1 MKERAKARRKGK
13 RRGIL
18 RRERQIEIAR
28 SVAPTTVLDY
38 LYRARIK
45 SNYEDPTMY
54 SERPEDAAALL
65 ALVRNTQKLTVM
77 LCAFVVAALRRTIDE
92 PAQNRLVEMSVFE
105 ELQPDLSNSI
115 DGMH

>member
-1 MKERAKARRKGK
+1 MRHIALTRSSACQRRTAKKPCRAS
-13 RRGIL
+13 
-18 RRERQIEIAR
+18 R
-28 SVAPTTVLDY
+28 S
-38 LYRARIK
+38 
-45 SNYEDPTMY
+45 MY
-54 SERPEDAAALL
+54 SECPEDAAALL